1 MQVDS
6 DRAAERLGSYFLQ
19 IFVHLLRSCGPEHDG
34 AVVSAAVAAMTP
46 CLGRYEAT
54 PGERIPGWVNYV
66 RKAIMEN
73 TDAGSSVPPAL
84 PGMLL
89 THPNLG
95 LRLVPGHH
103 NLHSTV
109 SVHGSAIAAGISLP
123 APELFVTSDV
133 PR

>member
-84 PGMLL
+84 LL

-95 LRLVPGHH
+95 LRLALGHH
-103 NLHSTV
+103 NLPSTV
-109 SVHGSAIAAGISLP
+109 SVHGSDIATGI
-123 APELFVTSDV
+123 
-133 PR
+133 